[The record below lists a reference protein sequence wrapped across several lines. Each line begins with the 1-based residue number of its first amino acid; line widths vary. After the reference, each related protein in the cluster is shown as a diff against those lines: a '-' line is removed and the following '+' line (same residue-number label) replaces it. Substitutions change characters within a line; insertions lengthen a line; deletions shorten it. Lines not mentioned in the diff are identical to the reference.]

1 MRDKVLTPLVEGQAE
16 APPVEAVEGELA
28 TMNATTEVNTQLL
41 QLIQDPQQQVSSLAT
56 TNNRTNQG
64 NNNGPPNPPNPRNP
78 SNSPNLRNR
87 CCRNTI
93 KYCWSHGA
101 FSHTSLDFNNK
112 KTGHKDAA
120 IFLNKM
126 EGSEY
131 CLRTVAE

>member
-1 MRDKVLTPLVEGQAE
+1 MKRISGPTLRNTAHHQENQMAAELNTNLERMKDEVLSGVHALVEGQAE

-78 SNSPNLRNR
+78 SNSPNL
-87 CCRNTI
+87 
-93 KYCWSHGA
+93 
-101 FSHTSLDFNNK
+101 
-112 KTGHKDAA
+112 
-120 IFLNKM
+120 
-126 EGSEY
+126 
-131 CLRTVAE
+131 